1 MNTSPLSFLRV
12 VGLAVLPGLSA
23 CLFVS
28 GFFGCEPGGQT
39 PSITAGEF
47 TIVNGTPV
55 VQVKG
60 ERAEYDLGTVQ
71 SETKHHVIFV
81 IHNNSDTPLRII
93 SIRGDCSCIR
103 PTGTPGPI
111 AAGQTAQVE
120 AVFRAP
126 DIHSLYSSELIVLTD
141 NPSRKL
147 IHLGVNADIRRP

>member
-1 MNTSPLSFLRV
+1 MNTSPLSFLWA

-39 PSITAGEF
+39 PSITAGDS

-55 VQVKG
+55 VQVTG
-60 ERAEYDLGTVQ
+60 ERAKFDLGTIR
-71 SETKHHVIFV
+71 SESKHHIIFV
-81 IHNNSDTPLRII
+81 IHNNSDTSLKIK

-103 PTGTPGPI
+103 PTRTLESI
-111 AAGQTAQVE
+111 AAGQVAQVE

-126 DIHSLYSSELIVLTD
+126 DIQSAYGSELIVLTD
-141 NPSRKL
+141 NPSRKM
-147 IHLGVNADIRRP
+147 IHLVVVADIRR